1 MGDRPHEVAARDTRP
16 REAPAPGA
24 RARNSGADDAL
35 FETSWEALGTTVVL
49 RVSEAA
55 ALWPARA
62 AVERELAAIDLA
74 CSRFRDDS
82 ELAYVNSRAGR
93 RTTVQP
99 LLLEALELALRAA
112 ALTDGD
118 VDLTVGRALELAGY
132 DRDWRLLDA
141 AGEAPARPPALI
153 ARTHSGWR
161 SVELDHPG
169 SWVRVPAGIALDL
182 GATAKALAG
191 DRAAAAAADAAGCG
205 ALVSLGGDLAT
216 AGPAP
221 RRGWL
226 VRVTD
231 DHRSAKDA
239 PGQTIAIA
247 AGGLA
252 TSSTTVRRWSHEGR
266 TRHHII
272 DPRSGEPALGRWRT
286 VSVAAASCADAN
298 IASTAALVRGSRA
311 GAWLSQLALPAR
323 LVDRQG
329 RVSVVGGWPEEDPSP
344 THAQAA

>member
-1 MGDRPHEVAARDTRP
+1 MNVRQLKTTARD
-16 REAPAPGA
+16 A
-24 RARNSGADDAL
+24 RAGDPLAHDAL

-62 AVERELAAIDLA
+62 AVERELAAIDRA
-74 CSRFRDDS
+74 CSRFREDS

-93 RTTVQP
+93 RMAVQP

-112 ALTDGD
+112 SLTDGD
-118 VDLTVGRALELAGY
+118 VDPTVGRALELAGY

-141 AGEAPARPPALI
+141 AGEAPARPRALI

-161 SVELDHPG
+161 SVELDHAG
-169 SWVRVPAGIALDL
+169 SWVRVPAGITLDL
-182 GATAKALAG
+182 GATAKALAA

-221 RRGWL
+221 RQGWL

-231 DHRSAKDA
+231 DHRSATDA

-247 AGGLA
+247 DGGLA

-311 GAWLSQLALPAR
+311 GAWLSEQGLPAR
-323 LVDRQG
+323 MVDRRG
-329 RVSVVGGWPEEDPSP
+329 RVSVVGGWPEKDPSP
-344 THAQAA
+344 THAEAA